1 MIENL
6 NKMVSKLMNQQE
18 KIVELMQK
26 VVIAQPKINRKIEGG
41 THKVKIFILNAT
53 ESVVIKF
60 IKIA

>member
-1 MIENL
+1 MLFENL

-41 THKVKIFILNAT
+41 THKVENFFTKCNKRAW
-53 ESVVIKF
+53 
-60 IKIA
+60 